1 MRIKDLKP
9 SILELNHGEALQLI
23 SEIRKDRHIFK
34 EKKKKKAK
42 TVISLEL
49 NPSELSPEMAR
60 KLLETLG
67 VNVDE

>member
-9 SILELNHGEALQLI
+9 SILELNYGEALQLI

-34 EKKKKKAK
+34 QKKKKAK
-42 TVISLEL
+42 PVVNIEFDPGS
-49 NPSELSPEMAR
+49 LSPELAR

-67 VNVDE
+67 VKVDE